1 MSHLPLSDTWILPR
15 SFAGLL
21 GSRRAKLVARG
32 MALAPVVNETD
43 APVAASARTD
53 NNSAT
58 SSLWRQSLAAIE
70 AERRPRGLVRACYVI
85 FGALIAG
92 SLAFAGWE
100 VLQLAAPDSGFQ
112 AAVSALLR

>member
-43 APVAASARTD
+43 APVAAIARTD
-53 NNSAT
+53 NSAT
-58 SSLWRQSLAAIE
+58 SSLWRQSFAAIE